1 MGLGKTLQI
10 IAVLITLS
18 LLPADARVEM
28 PDHLKKENR
37 RYLVVCPPGI
47 VENWKKEFKRWTPE
61 NCYDALGMI
70 YCVNQ
75 ISLAERMYTIKRW
88 YDNGGVLISMCHLSS
103 SLMDSW
109 IQSISRTS
117 PSKTWDGRESQEI
130 ENVAIKARS
139 GSHCC

>member
-28 PDHLKKENR
+28 PAHLKKENR

-61 NCYDALGMI
+61 DCYDALGMI

-75 ISLAERMYTIKRW
+75 ISLANRMSTIKRW
-88 YDNGGVLISMCHLSS
+88 YDNGGVLISMLFLAS
-103 SLMDSW
+103 SLMGSW
-109 IQSISRTS
+109 IQSVSRAS
-117 PSKTWDGRESQEI
+117 PFKKCDRRKSQEI
-130 ENVAIKARS
+130 EDVAIKTRS
-139 GSHCC
+139 RSHRR

>member
-1 MGLGKTLQI
+1 MGLGKTFQI

-28 PDHLKKENR
+28 PAHLRKENR

-75 ISLAERMYTIKRW
+75 ISLAQRMYTIKRW
-88 YDNGGVLISMCHLSS
+88 YDNGGVLISKYPLAS
-103 SLMDSW
+103 SLIGSW
-109 IQSISRTS
+109 IQSISHPS
-117 PSKTWDGRESQEI
+117 HSKTWNGRKSQQI

-139 GSHCC
+139 

>member
-18 LLPADARVEM
+18 LLPADAHVEM
-28 PDHLKKENR
+28 PAHLKKENR

-47 VENWKKEFKRWTPE
+47 VENWRKEFKRWTPE

-88 YDNGGVLISMCHLSS
+88 YDNGGVLISMSRLSS
-103 SLMDSW
+103 SLMCSW

-117 PSKTWDGRESQEI
+117 PSKTWNGRKSQEI
-130 ENVAIKARS
+130 ENMAIKTWS
-139 GSHCC
+139 

>member
-18 LLPADARVEM
+18 LLPKDARVEM
-28 PDHLKKENR
+28 PAHLKKENR

-61 NCYDALGMI
+61 DCYDALGTI

-75 ISLAERMYTIKRW
+75 ISLVARMYTIKKW
-88 YDNGGVLISMCHLSS
+88 YDGGGVLISMSPSSS
-103 SLMDSW
+103 SLIGSW

-130 ENVAIKARS
+130 ENMAIKARS
-139 GSHCC
+139 RSHCC